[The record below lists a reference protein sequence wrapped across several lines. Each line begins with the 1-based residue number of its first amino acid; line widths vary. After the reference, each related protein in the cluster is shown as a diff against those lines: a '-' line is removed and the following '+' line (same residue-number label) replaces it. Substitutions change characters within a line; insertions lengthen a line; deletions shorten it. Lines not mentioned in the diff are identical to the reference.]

1 MQESIISQY
10 LFLGKNYRTL
20 GINKIPR
27 KKKSEKNLD
36 GLYFKKTGKMRWNSE
51 TCDLSGDRPIGTFT
65 QEGGRHDRW
74 KNAVVNGSCFRLAG
88 CLAKP
93 QKTTDAYL
101 YSHSSHFIFDLL
113 DHLRIFVS
121 RWKP

>member
-1 MQESIISQY
+1 MQESIITQY
-10 LFLGKNYRTL
+10 LFLGKNYRKL
-20 GINKIPR
+20 GINKILR
-27 KKKSEKNLD
+27 KKNEKNLD
-36 GLYFKKTGKMRWNSE
+36 GLYFKKNGKMRWNSE
-51 TCDLSGDRPIGTFT
+51 TCDLSGDRHIGTST

-74 KNAVVNGSCFRLAG
+74 KNAVVNGSCFRVAG

-101 YSHSSHFIFDLL
+101 YSHRSHFIFDLL

>member
-27 KKKSEKNLD
+27 KKSEKNLD

-74 KNAVVNGSCFRLAG
+74 KNAVVNGSCFRVAG

>member
-10 LFLGKNYRTL
+10 LFLGKNYRKL
-20 GINKIPR
+20 GINKILR
-27 KKKSEKNLD
+27 KKNEKNLD
-36 GLYFKKTGKMRWNSE
+36 GLYFKKNGKMRWNSE
-51 TCDLSGDRPIGTFT
+51 TCDLSGDRHIGTST

-74 KNAVVNGSCFRLAG
+74 KNAVVNGSCFRVAG

-101 YSHSSHFIFDLL
+101 YSHRSHFIFDLL